1 MLAMIKRQRRLV
13 VAAVITAAFFSVV
26 GVALS
31 YAFEES
37 YGHEYKCTNG
47 CYIQSGGAHTFVYN
61 FGKTE
66 SGGAPYLA
74 CQLFNGSENY
84 VTHGIETCHVTRSNN
99 GAYVTARV
107 YNESGGS
114 GSEKLSG
121 WAHTN

>member
-1 MLAMIKRQRRLV
+1 MLATINRWRV
-13 VAAVITAAFFSVV
+13 VAAVITAAFFSLAGIAV
-26 GVALS
+26 G

-47 CYIQSGGAHTFVYN
+47 CYIQSKAAHTFIYN
-61 FGKTE
+61 FGETE

-84 VTHGIETCHVTRSNN
+84 VAHEISSCFVTKSDN
-99 GAYVTARV
+99 GSFVWARV

-121 WAHTN
+121 WAHTK